1 MSKYQF
7 EACKAAI
14 MQTQPGRE
22 RNMYAFVRD
31 MLIHSLG
38 HTATNVLID
47 TQSEDGSGAPDLCI
61 RAPTGLSFTSTNGDT
76 VKASRGNG
84 AMSWSDWAVFEVKD
98 EPGAF
103 RNVQTRELIFAE
115 KAKYIGVLTDWFVMV
130 DPEVMVARPV
140 TMRSQLVFDPRFD
153 IVLDWA
159 STSEDDFKHKMQL
172 ICHANAGVSRTLQD
186 FRDGDES
193 KIAVVK
199 LRIDS
204 TQALSEAQ
212 KKRLLMAQGDF
223 FDAVNKSTQL
233 LHHACTVALSAQASD
248 IARIQAEAAQFQSD
262 WGAYNLSFSPFRL
275 SANRIDG
282 AEAAALHDKAVAVLR
297 SQWLKTPVLAKLALQ
312 WLPAFHERM
321 GSKKK
326 DHHFAIETANLVLA
340 RILLIR
346 FFEDHGFFGAKK
358 YVCNGGIQALQQ
370 HMRYYDKGYELV
382 LRQAYEKSHE
392 IYASVFDEMDLDW
405 VLGIENEQ
413 LSRSLEVAMM
423 LLSRFDFTT
432 VKGDVLTGIYD
443 RFLDAKK
450 RKEMGEFYT
459 PPSIARYMVRRL
471 GLQAGDKVI
480 DPACGSGTFLLEAY
494 QHMVGDAAD
503 SGTAT
508 ESDMRSVL
516 DNLYAC
522 DLNPF
527 SATIAQVQM
536 LWHLLPHRQQ
546 FFTAHFPEIH
556 IADRQNSLQ
565 QTNVHAQHGLYAE
578 LNQPVYSAVIG
589 NPPYVRPE
597 RNTQALTAQ
606 DAQFFTEL
614 GSTDKNLFG
623 LFIYKALRGW
633 CRPQTVDAMGLTLE
647 SGYLAFV
654 VPLSFCDND
663 DNAALRRLFQV
674 GGRFRLV
681 EIIDMEVIAPFVF
694 DAAVNPIVLIAQNRP
709 AQAEDKVTLRLA
721 DERCIVD
728 RKTRLFDLDKST
740 RSVFDYAEVWTEDG
754 NILTRLTADNLAILA
769 HISALPKLESVA
781 QPFWTGKKGA
791 SIVKW
796 QIAKP
801 KGLNQALE
809 AKGIRWEQQEMIRRG
824 AVFRNMKVV
833 ATQAENAYDFYKGEN
848 ISAGAVEGN
857 PVESGL
863 DIDQVS
869 DSSMWRFRDILP
881 ARGFAFLQISLGIT
895 AAAFDPKKM
904 AFLDTATLFFPQK
917 TLGDF
922 PFDLV
927 VLSRIYQYYYGLALR
942 QGAVSKLWSH
952 LYPRNLRQLPWTEE
966 LTPHGQSIEA
976 LRPEYE
982 RLCRAV
988 HSRRG
993 ALLETLSRLG
1003 CSTWGVVLRNAA
1015 SKVQWGEGFD
1025 DRQVVLI
1032 DAPKLM
1038 SKNEGIWRIILNDDL
1053 LAYVDVSHEEPAQA
1067 MFTVLT
1073 LWQGERLSRDQFLT
1087 IETPQPKQQA
1097 AWQQA
1102 IADYDAG
1109 GSQAALDALLDKIDA
1124 CVGSAFGL
1132 TAEQVTS
1139 IQLAMK
1145 TDAFLRH
1152 IKPNL
1157 PFAGR
1162 TQRGLSTSLAE
1173 TNRYAGEVAG
1183 A

>member
-1 MSKYQF
+1 MSKYNF
-7 EACKAAI
+7 EASKTAI
-14 MQTQPGRE
+14 MQTQLGRE

-31 MLIHSLG
+31 ILIHSLG

-61 RAPTGLSFTSTNGDT
+61 RAPTGFSFSGVNGDSA
-76 VKASRGNG
+76 KPSRGNS

-103 RNVQTRELIFAE
+103 RNFQSREAIFAE

-140 TMRSQLVFDPRFD
+140 TMRSQLVFDPRLD

-159 STSEDDFKHKMQL
+159 SISEDDFKQKMQL
-172 ICHANAGVSRTLQD
+172 ISHTNAGVSRTLQD

-199 LRIDS
+199 LRIDNRH
-204 TQALSEAQ
+204 ALSEAQ

-233 LHHACTVALSAQASD
+233 LHHACTVALLAQAGD

-262 WGAYNLSFSPFRL
+262 WGTYNLSFAPFRM
-275 SANRIDG
+275 SANYIDG
-282 AEAAALHDKAVAVLR
+282 AEAAAIHDKAVAALKAK
-297 SQWLKTPVLAKLALQ
+297 WLQTPVLAKLALQ

-346 FFEDHGFFGAKK
+346 FFEDHGFFGNKK

-508 ESDMRSVL
+508 ESDMRKVL

-546 FFTAHFPEIH
+546 FFATNFPEIH

-578 LNQPVYSAVIG
+578 LNQPIYSAVIG

-597 RNTQALTAQ
+597 RNTQALTGQ
-606 DAQFFTEL
+606 DAQFFIEL
-614 GSTDKNLFG
+614 GSTEKNLFG

-633 CRPQTVDAMGLTLE
+633 CRPQSVDIMGLTIE

-663 DNAALRRLFQV
+663 DNGPLRSLFRV
-674 GGRFRLV
+674 GGRFRLM
-681 EIIDMEVIAPFVF
+681 ELIDMEVIAPFVF

-709 AQAEDKVTLRLA
+709 ALASDKVTLRIA
-721 DERCIVD
+721 DERCLLD
-728 RKTRLFDLDKST
+728 KKTRLFDLDQST
-740 RSVFDYAEVWTEDG
+740 SSEFDYADIWTSEG
-754 NILTRLTADNLAILA
+754 NILTRLTAENQPILR

-781 QPFWTGKKGA
+781 QKFWTGKKGA

-809 AKGIRWEQQEMIRRG
+809 AKGVRWEQQEMIRRG
-824 AVFRNMKVV
+824 AVFRNMKVA
-833 ATQAENAYDFYKGEN
+833 ATNAANAFDFYKGEN

-881 ARGFAFLQISLGIT
+881 ERGFAFLQISLGIT
-895 AAAFDPKKM
+895 AASFDPKKM

-917 TLGDF
+917 TLANF
-922 PFDLV
+922 PFDLLL
-927 VLSRIYQYYYGLALR
+927 LSRIYQYHYGLALR

-952 LYPRNLRQLPWTEE
+952 LYPRNLRQLPWSDA
-966 LTPHGQSIEA
+966 LIPHGQAIEA

-982 RLCRAV
+982 QLCHAV
-988 HSRRG
+988 HSRRD

-1003 CSTWGVVLRNAA
+1003 GVTWGLLVRSVAA
-1015 SKVQWGEGFD
+1015 KLQWGEGFD
-1025 DRQVVLI
+1025 NKQSVLI
-1032 DAPKLM
+1032 EKPEIAAQTAGM
-1038 SKNEGIWRIILNDDL
+1038 WRIKLNSDL
-1053 LAYVDVSHEEPAQA
+1053 LAYVDVTHEGAA
-1067 MFTVLT
+1067 KALCMVLT
-1073 LWQGERLSRDQFLT
+1073 LWQDERLNRDQLLNLD
-1087 IETPQPKQQA
+1087 TPKPEQQI
-1097 AWQQA
+1097 AWQQD
-1102 IADYDAG
+1102 ITDYDAG
-1109 GSQAALDALLDKIDA
+1109 GSQAALDALLDKIDGW
-1124 CVGSAFGL
+1124 VGSAFCL
-1132 TAEQVTS
+1132 SAVQVKS
-1139 IQLAMK
+1139 IQVAMK
-1145 TDAFLRH
+1145 TDAFLRY

-1173 TNRYAGEVAG
+1173 TNRYAGEDTG
-1183 A
+1183 G